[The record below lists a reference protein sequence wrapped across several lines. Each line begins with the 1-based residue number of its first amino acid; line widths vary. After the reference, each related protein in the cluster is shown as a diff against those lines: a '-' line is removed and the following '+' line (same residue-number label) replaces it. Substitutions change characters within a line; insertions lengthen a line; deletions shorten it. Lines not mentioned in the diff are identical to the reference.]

1 MKNQYRPAQPG
12 CHDRASERQ
21 TANHDWCGGV
31 YCKEATMTPSLRSLS
46 RIIGMLIVAGVAPL
60 AAGQAAR
67 DAADVAKLIEILEI
81 RAGASVAD
89 VGAGGGALVP
99 PMSRHV
105 GSAGRVYATDLNA
118 DRIADLRKLV
128 ASESLKNVTVVE
140 GGAAQTNLPDA
151 CCDAIF
157 MRLVYHHFGDPAAM
171 NASLLR
177 SLKPGGRLAVLDF
190 MPTSKVTAAPGK
202 RGEGDAHGVMPATVI
217 EELKAAGF
225 VDVREIPW
233 PEPTVAIV
241 GKRAEK

>member
-1 MKNQYRPAQPG
+1 ME
-12 CHDRASERQ
+12 SI
-21 TANHDWCGGV
+21 
-31 YCKEATMTPSLRSLS
+31 MTPSRRLLS
-46 RIIGMLIVAGVAPL
+46 RLIGMLLFAGVGPL
-60 AAGQAAR
+60 AADQAAR
-67 DAADVAKLIEILEI
+67 DAADAAKLIEVLEI

-89 VGAGGGALVP
+89 VGAGGGVLVP

-118 DRIADLRKLV
+118 DRVAELRKLV
-128 ASESLKNVTVVE
+128 ASESLQNVTVVE

-190 MPTSKVTAAPGK
+190 MPASKVTAPPGK
-202 RGEGDAHGVMPATVI
+202 RGDGDAHGVMPATVI
-217 EELKAAGF
+217 EELKSAGF

-241 GKRAEK
+241 GKRPGK

>member
-1 MKNQYRPAQPG
+1 ME
-12 CHDRASERQ
+12 SI
-21 TANHDWCGGV
+21 
-31 YCKEATMTPSLRSLS
+31 MTPSRRLLS
-46 RIIGMLIVAGVAPL
+46 RLVGMLLFAVVGPL
-60 AAGQAAR
+60 AADQAAR
-67 DAADVAKLIEILEI
+67 DAADTAKLIEVLEI

-89 VGAGGGALVP
+89 VGAGGGVLVP

-118 DRIADLRKLV
+118 DRVAELRKLV
-128 ASESLKNVTVVE
+128 ASESLQNVTVVE

-190 MPTSKVTAAPGK
+190 MPASKVTAPPGK

-217 EELKAAGF
+217 EELKSAGF

-241 GKRAEK
+241 GKRPGK